1 MKKISL
7 DSNAYTFYI
16 KGYSIIEKELER
28 ADKVYISTIV
38 LGELLAAFKKGKKEK
53 ESLKFLEKF
62 LSKLTVEILPVS
74 RETAEIYGQIKS
86 LLDKQGTPIPSNDL
100 WIAANAIETGSVLL
114 TYDKHFLEV
123 PGLRL
128 WNKLN

>member
-53 ESLKFLEKF
+53 ESLGFLEKF

>member
-1 MKKISL
+1 MRKIFL

-16 KGYSIIEKELER
+16 KGYSIIEKELEK
-28 ADKVYISTIV
+28 ADNVYISTVV
-38 LGELLAAFKKGKKEK
+38 LGELFAAFKKGKKEK
-53 ESLKFLEKF
+53 ENLGFLKRF

-74 RETAEIYGQIKS
+74 RETAEVYGQIKN

-100 WIAANAIETGSVLL
+100 WIAAGAIETGSVLV
-114 TYDKHFLEV
+114 TYDIHFLKV
-123 PGLRL
+123 PGLRV